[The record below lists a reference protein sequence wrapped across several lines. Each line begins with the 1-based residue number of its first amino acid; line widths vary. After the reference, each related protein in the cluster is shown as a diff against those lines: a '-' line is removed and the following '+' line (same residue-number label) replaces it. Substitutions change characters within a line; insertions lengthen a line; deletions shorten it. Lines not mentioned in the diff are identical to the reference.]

1 MAQSA
6 EHILGKDEVPGS
18 NPGISSRQKAPLH
31 LFAVGRFYVLKIG
44 SLSSQPILEVL
55 KTEKLRQRVLNNNP
69 LIIFE
74 TAKQSVKITVIF
86 IPELCKM
93 VRHKLIS
100 CSFELRITYTLLR
113 NYAVAR
119 CFCIGATLWRSFLC
133 DAVFFCWDCG
143 STLLCTVKI
152 MRGVFAE

>member
-31 LFAVGRFYVLKIG
+31 LFAVGCFYALKIG
-44 SLSSQPILEVL
+44 SLSSQPILGVL
-55 KTEKLRQRVLNNNP
+55 KTEKLRQRVRNNNP

-100 CSFELRITYTLLR
+100 CRFELRIAYTLLQDC
-113 NYAVAR
+113 AVAR
-119 CFCIGATLWRSFLC
+119 CFCIGATLWRSFLLLGLLT
-133 DAVFFCWDCG
+133 A
-143 STLLCTVKI
+143 LLCSVKI
-152 MRGVFAE
+152 MRDVIAE